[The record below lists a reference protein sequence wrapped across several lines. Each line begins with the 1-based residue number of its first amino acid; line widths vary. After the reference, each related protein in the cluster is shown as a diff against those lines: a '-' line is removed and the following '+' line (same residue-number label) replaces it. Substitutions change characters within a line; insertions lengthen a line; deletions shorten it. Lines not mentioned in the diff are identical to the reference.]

1 MTVVA
6 AKDGKSVTV
15 RIPFKIRKR
24 GGRKLVLAP
33 DGVASWMPQRA
44 RVDSTMVKA
53 MARAFRWRKLI
64 ETGVCA
70 TVTEIAAAERINT
83 SYVSRVLRLTLLAPE
98 IVEAILDGRQGAELT
113 LAALMRPLAVRWQE
127 QCEPHRKGGALV
139 AAT

>member
-6 AKDGKSVTV
+6 AKDGMSVTV

-33 DGVASWMPQRA
+33 DGASCMPQRA
-44 RVDSTMVKA
+44 RMDNTMVKA
-53 MARAFRWRKLI
+53 IARAFRWRKLI

-83 SYVSRVLRLTLLAPE
+83 SYVSRVLRLALLAPDLIE
-98 IVEAILDGRQGAELT
+98 RILNGHQDEPIS
-113 LAALMRPLAVRWQE
+113 LARLMEPFPAAWEE
-127 QCEPHRKGGALV
+127 QRKRFRRSGEG
-139 AAT
+139 